1 MVYIRSKKVKGIEY
15 AYLVRSVWNPKKS
28 IATQQILKYL
38 GRASDIS
45 LDKIPIEYRNDAKTL
60 SFLSAYA
67 SKMYARKGISISR
80 LKIKLF
86 YAVSNGN
93 LQRATAIYKNYC
105 KSYDITDFYENILK
119 PLMYQVGELWQQ
131 NKIDVATEHVCSNV
145 ARGLVQAIID
155 ETTTTSSTRK
165 NETIL
170 LCSPEGEQH
179 NLGCCVIESVL
190 LARGY
195 KVLNASPSAPSDSII
210 RYIQN
215 AEFDIILISV
225 TLLENMGSAE
235 RLIRSIRAVS
245 NIPILIGGQA
255 LLKVKDERKNI
266 IISSKVRVMEN
277 LHLYEVLGV
286 IREVTRHRK

>member
-45 LDKIPIEYRNDAKTL
+45 LDKIPIEYRNDAKIL

-67 SKMYARKGISISR
+67 SKMYVRKDISISR

-86 YAVSNGN
+86 EAVSNGN
-93 LQRATAIYKNYC
+93 LQRAMAIYKNYC
-105 KSYDITDFYENILK
+105 KSYYITDFYENILK

-145 ARGLVQAIID
+145 ARGLVQVIID
-155 ETTTTSSTRK
+155 ETVSSTRK

-225 TLLENMGSAE
+225 TLLENIGSAE
-235 RLIRSIRAVS
+235 RLIRSIRAIS

-277 LHLYEVLGV
+277 IHLDEILRV

>member
-1 MVYIRSKKVKGIEY
+1 MVYIRSKKVKGIDY
-15 AYLVRSVWNPKKS
+15 AYLVRSIWNPKKS
-28 IATQQILKYL
+28 SATQQILKYL
-38 GRASDIS
+38 GRVSDIS
-45 LDKIPIEYRNDAKTL
+45 LDKIPIEYRDDAKIL
-60 SFLSAYA
+60 SFLSAYS
-67 SKMYARKGISISR
+67 SKMYSRKDISVSR
-80 LKIKLF
+80 LKVKLF
-86 YAVSNGN
+86 EAVSNGN
-93 LQRATAIYKNYC
+93 LQRATAIYKNYS

-155 ETTTTSSTRK
+155 ETTGSTRK
-165 NETIL
+165 SETIL

-195 KVLNASPSAPSDSII
+195 KVLNASPSVPSDSII
-210 RYIQN
+210 RYIKN

-245 NIPILIGGQA
+245 NTPILIGGQA
-255 LLKVKDERKNI
+255 LLEVKNERKNI

-277 LHLYEVLGV
+277 VHLNEILLV
-286 IREVTRHRK
+286 IREFTRHTK

>member
-1 MVYIRSKKVKGIEY
+1 LVYIRSKKVKGIEY

-28 IATQQILKYL
+28 IPTQQILKYL

-45 LDKIPIEYRNDAKTL
+45 LDKIPIEYRNDAKIL

-67 SKMYARKGISISR
+67 SKMYAQKDISISG
-80 LKIKLF
+80 LKTKLF
-86 YAVSNGN
+86 EAVSDGN

-131 NKIDVATEHVCSNV
+131 NKIDVATEHVCSNI

-155 ETTTTSSTRK
+155 ETTSSTRK
-165 NETIL
+165 NETVL

-210 RYIQN
+210 RYIKN

-235 RLIRSIRAVS
+235 RLVHAIRAVS
-245 NIPILIGGQA
+245 NTPVLIGGQA
-255 LLKVKDERKNI
+255 LLKDKDERKDI
-266 IISSKVRVMEN
+266 IISSKVRVMQN
-277 LHLYEVLGV
+277 VHLDEILRV
-286 IREVTRHRK
+286 IREVTRDRK

>member
-1 MVYIRSKKVKGIEY
+1 MVYIRSKKVKGVEY

-45 LDKIPIEYRNDAKTL
+45 LDKIPIEYRNHAKVL

-67 SKMYARKGISISR
+67 SKMYARKDISISR

-86 YAVSNGN
+86 EAASNGN
-93 LQRATAIYKNYC
+93 LQRAMAIYKNYC

-145 ARGLVQAIID
+145 ARGLVQAVID
-155 ETTTTSSTRK
+155 ETISSPRK

-170 LCSPEGEQH
+170 LCSPDGEQH

-235 RLIRSIRAVS
+235 RLIRSVRAVS

-255 LLKVKDERKNI
+255 LLEVKNERKNI
-266 IISSKVRVMEN
+266 IISSKVRVMGN
-277 LHLYEVLGV
+277 VHLDEILRV

>member
-1 MVYIRSKKVKGIEY
+1 M
-15 AYLVRSVWNPKKS
+15 
-28 IATQQILKYL
+28 
-38 GRASDIS
+38 
-45 LDKIPIEYRNDAKTL
+45 
-60 SFLSAYA
+60 
-67 SKMYARKGISISR
+67 
-80 LKIKLF
+80 
-86 YAVSNGN
+86 
-93 LQRATAIYKNYC
+93 AIYKNYC

-155 ETTTTSSTRK
+155 ETTSSTRK

-210 RYIQN
+210 RYIKN

-255 LLKVKDERKNI
+255 LLEVKNERKNI

-277 LHLYEVLGV
+277 VHLDEILRV